1 MEAKKEKKK
10 GSLFLK
16 QEQHMKENGEVDLE
30 MDMEFKFGLMVPN
43 TKDFG
48 KIIKLVEMESL
59 LMQMEISIKVNGLTI
74 KRTELGRIIISMEQN
89 I

>member
-1 MEAKKEKKK
+1 MIV
-10 GSLFLK
+10 F
-16 QEQHMKENGEVDLE
+16 
-30 MDMEFKFGLMVPN
+30 

-59 LMQMEISIKVNGLTI
+59 LTQMEISIKVNGLMI